1 MQIRAS
7 SNVVAVERAWCF
19 SDGPESRRCPWT
31 RLGPRTYDGY
41 VSMEPIALV
50 EAFGAA
56 WADHDLEAA
65 ISYLSDDCIFDATGP
80 APDGSQ
86 HVGHEQIRKAWKEI
100 FDDRSSK
107 FEPEETFGSGDRVV
121 QRWRYSWDGGHVRGV
136 DLFKVVGER
145 ITEKLSYVKG

>member
-1 MQIRAS
+1 
-7 SNVVAVERAWCF
+7 
-19 SDGPESRRCPWT
+19 
-31 RLGPRTYDGY
+31 
-41 VSMEPIALV
+41 MEPVALV

-56 WADHDLEAA
+56 WAGHDLEAA

-100 FDDRSSK
+100 FDDRSST

-121 QRWRYSWDGGHVRGV
+121 QRWRYSWGGGHVRGV